1 MTEAVPKTIETRLDV
16 IINLLAKLVSK
27 ERPNPRRLLRIAEAA
42 EYLHLSPW
50 ALRGI
55 VQRGE
60 LSIIKLGENG
70 HSPWL
75 FDTRDLDDWINR
87 TKATL

>member
-1 MTEAVPKTIETRLDV
+1 MTEAVPNIDTRLDV
-16 IINLLAKLVSK
+16 IISLLAKLVSK
-27 ERPNPRRLLRIAEAA
+27 ERPNPRRLLRIAEAV
-42 EYLHLSPW
+42 EYLHVSRW
-50 ALRGI
+50 TLRGI

-60 LSIIKLGENG
+60 LPIIKLVENG

-75 FDTRDLDDWINR
+75 FDIRDLDDWITR

>member
-1 MTEAVPKTIETRLDV
+1 MTEAVPNTIGQKLDEIV
-16 IINLLAKLVSK
+16 LLLGKLVSQ

-50 ALRGI
+50 TLRGL

-60 LSIIKLGENG
+60 LPIIKLVENG

-75 FDTRDLDDWINR
+75 FDIRDLDDWITR

>member
-1 MTEAVPKTIETRLDV
+1 MTEAVPNIETRLDV
-16 IINLLAKLVSK
+16 IISLLAKLVSQ
-27 ERPNPRRLLRIAEAA
+27 ERPNPRRLLRIAEAV
-42 EYLHLSPW
+42 EYLHVSPW
-50 ALRGI
+50 TLRGI

-60 LSIIKLGENG
+60 VPIIKLGENG

-75 FDTRDLDDWINR
+75 FDIRDLDDWINR